1 MRDRK
6 GWKALG
12 YESFKE
18 YGEKELG
25 YQEAHIYRIVDAAE
39 ISLQIG
45 YSADSPIG
53 ESLPPESHT
62 RPLKSVPE
70 DVRKQIW
77 DEATAKAEAEGDKRT
92 AKHVEMAVAEWKQRS
107 EEWRQQNNES
117 RKKIRELQEQND
129 LLQSREP
136 EIQVQMQTP
145 ADYEETKALA
155 AKQSA
160 DLDKLKK
167 QQAILVKDQVAA
179 KLKEREAEL
188 SDIDRKVK
196 ENEARLAGLQKQI
209 DAYTLRERELKVHL
223 DTIEDAR
230 KSMTLLAANLEG
242 FGGVIDKDHELRLWR
257 ALSGMMKNGA
267 RAIDFFVGDTKPA
280 LAVVGER

>member
-77 DEATAKAEAEGDKRT
+77 DEATAKAEAEGGR
-92 AKHVEMAVAEWKQRS
+92 
-107 EEWRQQNNES
+107 
-117 RKKIRELQEQND
+117 
-129 LLQSREP
+129 
-136 EIQVQMQTP
+136 
-145 ADYEETKALA
+145 
-155 AKQSA
+155 
-160 DLDKLKK
+160 
-167 QQAILVKDQVAA
+167 
-179 KLKEREAEL
+179 
-188 SDIDRKVK
+188 
-196 ENEARLAGLQKQI
+196 
-209 DAYTLRERELKVHL
+209 
-223 DTIEDAR
+223 
-230 KSMTLLAANLEG
+230 
-242 FGGVIDKDHELRLWR
+242 
-257 ALSGMMKNGA
+257 
-267 RAIDFFVGDTKPA
+267 
-280 LAVVGER
+280 